1 MEFLGETELL
11 NFSALKLNNES
22 DIYTSQT
29 LAKGP
34 GTRSGRTAPVVRSSW
49 VGGYLPTHED
59 PSQDQRRY
67 FPNHWNTF
75 FHPST
80 AASGR

>member
-11 NFSALKLNNES
+11 SHFSALKFNNES

-34 GTRSGRTAPVVRSSW
+34 GTRSGRTAPVVR
-49 VGGYLPTHED
+49 P
-59 PSQDQRRY
+59 QDQRRY

>member
-11 NFSALKLNNES
+11 NFSALKFNNES

-34 GTRSGRTAPVVRSSW
+34 
-49 VGGYLPTHED
+49 
-59 PSQDQRRY
+59 
-67 FPNHWNTF
+67 
-75 FHPST
+75 
-80 AASGR
+80 